1 MQWYITNICEETGK
15 VKKKDN
21 IYTTV
26 PSQVNILNL
35 RQAILFFSKKVQD
48 LIITIWNSSEKKL
61 NHMTHYELLDIE
73 VDRIM
78 LLDVMNCKNELK
90 IHNKF

>member
-1 MQWYITNICEETGK
+1 
-15 VKKKDN
+15 
-21 IYTTV
+21 
-26 PSQVNILNL
+26 
-35 RQAILFFSKKVQD
+35 
-48 LIITIWNSSEKKL
+48 
-61 NHMTHYELLDIE
+61 MTHYELLDIE